1 MRQPA
6 KVVPLRAMAA
16 IEERVKL
23 ARVLL
28 QQITELDPT
37 FERRVETLVALVRK
51 RDQLYS
57 NDDQDY
63 PPAA

>member
-1 MRQPA
+1 
-6 KVVPLRAMAA
+6 LRAMAA

-23 ARVLL
+23 ARVRL